1 MQHKTIIAAAI
12 LTASLISA
20 RGMPLDSL
28 YSRWQDITGHERVR
42 AGEELLDMGRQ
53 AGLTEWDPRDSRTG
67 KASTDAAIYDMMA
80 YKYLSE
86 DKFDE
91 ALEAGLKALPLCE
104 DADDADLLGNCLNTL
119 GVIYQRKSLFGMAIS
134 YMERV
139 YQIDLKH
146 NDNAAM
152 SSTLNNLASLYL
164 ATGESE
170 TALSCILPAVEMER
184 KSRNSERL
192 AIRLGM
198 ASEVW
203 LSLGNSEEALE
214 CIDKAYKLDHEDGR
228 ETKAAIRLSQKAAI
242 LASTGDTDEAKDIL
256 ESVIPVLEGAGKYNS
271 LAICHNQLGRIYADS
286 KRPVQAAEEFR
297 LAARNADESGN
308 DFIKRKA
315 LDGLWR
321 SYKETGL
328 YATALDVLEEYCR
341 LSDEFSKDRAEC
353 AVEDFKT
360 RYDTL
365 QKDNEIVRQR
375 SRAQLRMLIIFAV
388 SAFALFLLVLLVLS
402 RRMLAIKRHEAL
414 VLAKNHEVKSR
425 LLSLV
430 SSITD
435 KGESDAI
442 KGIVSVVESMG
453 DVPKMTRRELDVI
466 RLCCD
471 GLSSKEI
478 ADRLNVSVRTVDA
491 HKANIF
497 KKLGISSTV
506 ELVRYAARAG
516 LFGTGQTT
524 GDEPAGSIRPGR
536 QDAGTKQIA
545 AGYRHGPAASN
556 QIINNL

>member
-1 MQHKTIIAAAI
+1 MKYGVVLTAFLVLTTAI
-12 LTASLISA
+12 LAQ
-20 RGMPLDSL
+20 GMPLDSL
-28 YSRWQDITGHERVR
+28 YSRWQGMAGHERGR
-42 AGEELLDMGRQ
+42 AGEDLLETGRQ
-53 AGLTEWDPRDSRTG
+53 AGLTEWEPQDSRIG
-67 KASTDAAIYDMMA
+67 QAASDAAIYDMMA

-104 DADDADLLGNCLNTL
+104 ESGDEELLGNCLNTL
-119 GVIYQRKSLFGMAIS
+119 GVTYQRKGLFGMAIS

-184 KSRNSERL
+184 KSGNSERL
-192 AIRLGM
+192 AIRLGI

-214 CIDKAYKLDHEDGR
+214 CINKAYELDHADGR
-228 ETKAAIRLSQKAAI
+228 EAKAAIRLSQKAAI
-242 LASTGDTDEAKDIL
+242 LASTGATAEAKDIL
-256 ESVIPVLEGAGKYNS
+256 VSVIPVLEGAGKYNS
-271 LAICHNQLGRIYADS
+271 LSICHNQLGHIYADDN
-286 KRPVQAAEEFR
+286 RPVQAAEEFR
-297 LAARNADESGN
+297 LAVRNADESGN
-308 DFIKRKA
+308 GFIKRKA

-321 SYKETGL
+321 CYKKIGL
-328 YATALDVLEEYCR
+328 TSDALDVLEDYSI

-375 SRAQLRMLIIFAV
+375 SRAQLRMVIIFAV

-402 RRMLAIKRHEAL
+402 RRMLGIKRRETLA
-414 VLAKNHEVKSR
+414 LAKNHEIKSR

-430 SSITD
+430 PSISD
-435 KGESDAI
+435 KRESDAI
-442 KGIVSVVESMG
+442 KGIVGAIDAMN
-453 DVPKMTRRELDVI
+453 DIPKMTKRELDVI

-506 ELVRYAARAG
+506 ELVRYAAHAG
-516 LFGTGQTT
+516 IFGTV
-524 GDEPAGSIRPGR
+524 R
-536 QDAGTKQIA
+536 A
-545 AGYRHGPAASN
+545 AGNGPA
-556 QIINNL
+556 